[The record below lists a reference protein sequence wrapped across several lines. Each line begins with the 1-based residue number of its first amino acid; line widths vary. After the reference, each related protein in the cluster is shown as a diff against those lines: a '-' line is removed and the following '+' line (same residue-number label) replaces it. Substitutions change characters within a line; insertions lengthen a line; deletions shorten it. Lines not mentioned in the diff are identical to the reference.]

1 MDVPSIGPS
10 TAPPVAPS
18 IASIRA
24 SLFFARSIRAAA
36 DLATLLDVLCSDDDL
51 APRRW
56 GPAVGVH
63 DPFDRAAVLAHA
75 ASSADDDFRLRLHRV
90 APLAV
95 EIEAFVG
102 PAGLGVVTVEIRGRI
117 DAEAAERLFA
127 AIDRTATCLPLE
139 FGGVDVRFEVQ
150 PTATHLLA
158 GGGVHVGT
166 YVKWGPPTPLARTYF
181 GARVVALV
189 GGPTVFEHCGGVVR
203 DAGGVTIVDLVD
215 APWTSDAVAL
225 KRAQARVDRS
235 LRLLGILARPAGTAR
250 TIAGPR
256 WLPPAAPEG

>member
-1 MDVPSIGPS
+1 MDTPSIGPS
-10 TAPPVAPS
+10 TAPSIAPS
-18 IASIRA
+18 IAMLRA

-36 DLATLLDVLCSDDDL
+36 DLGTLLDVLCSDDDL

-75 ASSADDDFRLRLHRV
+75 ASSTDDDFRLRLHRV

-102 PAGLGVVTVEIRGRI
+102 PAGLGVVTLEIRGRI
-117 DAEAAERLFA
+117 DAGSAQRLFA

-139 FGGVDVRFEVQ
+139 FGAVDVRFEVQ
-150 PTATHLLA
+150 PTPTRLLA

-181 GARVVALV
+181 GPRVVALV
-189 GGPTVFEHCGGVVR
+189 GGPTVFDHCGGAVR
-203 DAGGVTIVDLVD
+203 STDGVTIVDLVD
-215 APWTSDAVAL
+215 APWTSDPVAL
-225 KRAQARVDRS
+225 KRAQAQVDRS
-235 LRLLGILARPAGTAR
+235 MRLLGILARPAGTAR

-256 WLPPAAPEG
+256 WLPPPHAEG